1 MERLQQSVL
10 CWEGWGE
17 DAGEGRWRW
26 WWEGGMNHF
35 EGARFPYSP
44 CWKIKV
50 CSEFASQM

>member
-10 CWEGWGE
+10 CWEGWGK
-17 DAGEGRWRW
+17 DAGGGEVAAVGR
-26 WWEGGMNHF
+26 GGMNHF